1 MVTTDLNRHLKWLLT
16 LSVLT
21 VLYYFAA
28 RLGLLLAFASTNAS
42 PVWPPSGIALAAT
55 LLLGYRIWPGIF
67 IGAFAANIAVFAVN
81 HVSNSATT
89 TLVSLCIACGNT
101 LEAVVGAFLL
111 NVALGKTAKLVNP
124 IDIYK
129 FGLVTVLAA
138 AVSASIG
145 TSSLIVGNIAPGI
158 AQWTILS
165 TWWLGDTAGI
175 LIVTPLV
182 LAWRHDAK
190 ATMSTH
196 SRVVVTISLLTT
208 LCILALIFGQH
219 YNSNGANR
227 WLAYLML
234 PCIGWAAYRYE
245 QRGVTMIL
253 LLITGAAVFA
263 TTRGLGPF
271 ASGTLQD
278 SLMTLEIF
286 IALCSVVGLALAVDR
301 AERIRIQQNAG
312 VAAVVQSLAHWA
324 ALFALLCLTI
334 VAWHFISSST
344 ERRAEERFHFI
355 VESVKQRI
363 DERMQVYESLLHA
376 GQGLYSA
383 SHAVERGEWQQF
395 VAHLNIDM
403 DFPGVQGLGY
413 AQRYA
418 PGEVALIEAGAKAD
432 GLANFKLWPPCNRSE
447 CTSVLYIEPINAR
460 NLRALGFDMSSEP
473 IRNAAMRKA
482 EDSGEASISGKVT
495 LVQEGGKD
503 VQGGFLMYAPVYRN
517 GAPIASIEQ
526 RRAALQ
532 GFVYSPFRMN
542 DLMEGIFG
550 SSFPEVSLKIFDG
563 NTEGESSL
571 MYSSVSKSHGGFAE
585 YPNAFSARTP
595 LSAVYGEINWTLRI
609 TSLPVFE
616 DSIDRQ
622 KSLIVLITG
631 TMISLLFFGVISNL
645 TATRETAK
653 RLAAEMTVALAETN
667 QTLHQSEE
675 RFRLLTSRV
684 KDYSIVL
691 LDPNG
696 MVLTWNEGVVR
707 LSGYKEHEIVGHSFE
722 LFYLDNEISAE
733 KPRQA
738 LHFARLAGQYEN
750 TGWRKHKDGSN
761 FYADTLLT
769 AIRDDQNNLIGF
781 AHITRDITQEK
792 RTELELRN
800 AIEQAESASRAKTEF
815 VANMSHEL
823 RTPMNAV
830 LGMTYLLGNSELTPD
845 QRKYLDMIRASGQT
859 LLNVLNDILD
869 FSKIEAGRMELSLTN
884 FHLGDVLDATATI
897 MSVNAGEKD
906 LELAIG
912 VEHGVPQVLVG
923 DAMRLQQILIN
934 LVGNA
939 IKFTEHGEVSVFV
952 DMVEQKDNVASLR
965 FSVRDTG
972 IGISEEQQA
981 RLFSPFTQAD
991 SSMTR
996 RFGGSGLGLTI
1007 CRRLC
1012 ELMNGHIALQS
1023 ELGVGSEFCIVVPL
1037 QIAANQEDVR
1047 RPKERLKDLRVLI
1060 VDDNLT
1066 SRKYLQRNAQAL
1078 GWHADTASCGND
1090 GVALLRTG
1098 LESRNA
1104 YDAALVDWQMPEVD
1118 GIATMQAMRAISES
1132 MTTPIILM
1140 VSAFGRGKLLNL
1152 HEASQ
1157 ADLILTKPVTT
1168 CSLFDT
1174 LHEVLVAKNKIEQI
1188 DAIDTGKHTMDQ
1200 QLKGAKILLAEDN
1213 AMNQIVAKG
1222 MLEQAGA
1229 KVDIVEN
1236 GQLAVDLLRATPDR
1250 YDFVLMDVQMPV
1262 MDGFAATR
1270 VIREEMGLSLPIL
1283 AMTAGVTES
1292 ERQQCISAGM
1302 NDFIGKPIDLGQM
1315 FSTIARHYPTGRG
1328 EGNAKVAQPA
1338 QAENT
1343 PAEDTHGVLDL
1354 DQLFQVATGNISY
1367 RDTLLGLVRRIVD
1380 RGMEPMRAARLAWDE
1395 GRSGDAKRAL
1405 HSLRGE
1411 IGTLGADRFA
1421 RAALAAEQAM
1431 TNQETAT
1438 IPALLE
1444 AAEQEMLRTL
1454 TAARAWLGAQAI
1466 ETRLEDSICGNNSEQ
1481 VLDPVLFERFKILLA
1496 DGNMNAL
1503 EAYAEIRPSLQPYF
1517 SSEDMAALDEAIDCL
1532 DFDNALNALEG
1543 VTAIKE

>member
-1 MVTTDLNRHLKWLLT
+1 MANLELDSKPKWLLSIA
-16 LSVLT
+16 LLA

-42 PVWPPSGIALAAT
+42 PVWPPSGIALAA
-55 LLLGYRIWPGIF
+55 LLLFGCRMWPGIF
-67 IGAFAANIAVFAVN
+67 IGAFTANIAVFAAN
-81 HVSNSATT
+81 HVANSMTT
-89 TLVSLCIACGNT
+89 TLVSLSIACGNT

-111 NVALGKTAKLVNP
+111 NAVLGKPARLVNP

-129 FGLVTVLAA
+129 FVLAAVLAA

-145 TSSLIVGNIAPGI
+145 TSSLIIGNIAPGV

-175 LIVTPLV
+175 LIITPFV
-182 LAWRHDAK
+182 LAWSGYAQSDAPR
-190 ATMSTH
+190 H
-196 SRVVVTISLLTT
+196 SRIVVTISLLVT
-208 LCILALIFGQH
+208 LCVLALIFGQH
-219 YNSNGANR
+219 YPANGANR

-234 PCIGWAAYRYE
+234 PSIGWAAYRYE
-245 QRGVTMIL
+245 QRGVTLIL
-253 LLITGAAVFA
+253 LLTTGAAVWA

-286 IALCSVVGLALAVDR
+286 IALCSVVGLALALDK
-301 AERIRIQQNAG
+301 AERVRIQQNFS
-312 VAAVVQSLAHWA
+312 VAIVVQLLAHWA
-324 ALFALLCLTI
+324 SLFALLCLTI

-344 ERRAEERFHFI
+344 ERHAEERFHFI
-355 VESVKQRI
+355 AESVKQRI
-363 DERMQVYESLLHA
+363 DERMDVYENLLHA

-383 SHAVERGEWQQF
+383 SHSVERSEWHEF
-395 VAHLNIDM
+395 VAHLNIDK
-403 DFPGVQGLGY
+403 DFPGVQGMAY
-413 AQRYA
+413 AQRYTPA
-418 PGEVALIEAGAKAD
+418 DAAALEAGAHAD
-432 GLANFKLWPPCNRSE
+432 GLANFKIWPPCNRPS
-447 CTSVLYIEPINAR
+447 CVSVLYIEPPTPR
-460 NLRALGFDMSSEP
+460 NLRALGFDMLSEP
-473 IRNAAMRKA
+473 IRNAALAKA
-482 EDSGEASISGKVT
+482 EDSGDAAISGKLT
-495 LVQEGGKD
+495 LLQETGKD
-503 VQGGFLMYAPVYRN
+503 VQAGFLMYVPVYRN
-517 GAPIASIEQ
+517 GAPIATVEQ

-542 DLMEGIFG
+542 DLMAGIFR
-550 SSFPEVSLKIFDG
+550 SSYPEVSLQIYDG
-563 NTEGESSL
+563 REEIASSL
-571 MYSSVSKSHGGFAE
+571 MYSSTPQNSNASIA
-585 YPNAFSARTP
+585 YPNSFSARIP
-595 LSAVYGEINWTLRI
+595 LSAVNDEINWTLRI
-609 TSLPVFE
+609 TSLPAFE

-622 KSLIVLITG
+622 KSLIVLIAG
-631 TMISLLFFGVISNL
+631 TMISLLLFGVISNL
-645 TATRETAK
+645 TSTRETAK
-653 RLAAEMTVALAETN
+653 TLAAEMTVALAETN

-675 RFRLLTSRV
+675 RFRLLTARV

-696 MVLTWNEGVVR
+696 IVLTWNEGVER

-722 LFYLDNEISAE
+722 RFYLDEEISAE

-761 FYADTLLT
+761 FFADTLLT
-769 AIRDDQNNLIGF
+769 AIRDDQNSLIGF
-781 AHITRDITQEK
+781 ASITRDITQEK
-792 RTELELRN
+792 RIELDLRN
-800 AIEQAESASRAKTEF
+800 AIEQAESASRAKSEF

-845 QRKYLDMIRASGQT
+845 QRKYLDMIRASGQS

-912 VEHGVPQVLVG
+912 VEHGVPQMLVG

-952 DMVEQKDNVASLR
+952 DMVEQKDGIASLS
-965 FSVRDTG
+965 FCVRDTG

-1012 ELMNGHIALQS
+1012 ELMNGRIELQS
-1023 ELGVGSEFCIVVPL
+1023 ELGVGSEFRAIIPL
-1037 QIAANQEDVR
+1037 QIAANQDDVR
-1047 RPKERLKDLRVLI
+1047 RPKGRLQDLRILI

-1090 GVALLRTG
+1090 GVALLRAG
-1098 LESRNA
+1098 LESRKA
-1104 YDAALVDWQMPEVD
+1104 YDAVLVDWQMPEVD
-1118 GIATMQAMRAISES
+1118 GIATMQAMRAISDS
-1132 MTTPIILM
+1132 MTTPVILM

-1152 HEASQ
+1152 KEASL
-1157 ADLILTKPVTT
+1157 ADLILSKPVTT

-1174 LHEVLVAKNKIEQI
+1174 LHEVLMAQNKIEKI
-1188 DAIDTGKHTMDQ
+1188 TTIDTGKHAMDH

-1213 AMNQIVAKG
+1213 AMNQVVAKG

-1250 YDFVLMDVQMPV
+1250 YDFVLMDVQMPI

-1270 VIREEMGLSLPIL
+1270 IIREEMGLSLPVL

-1292 ERQQCISAGM
+1292 ERQQCVSAGM
-1302 NDFIGKPIDLGQM
+1302 NDFICKPIDLGQM
-1315 FSTIARHYPTGRG
+1315 FSTIARYYPIGRG
-1328 EGNAKVAQPA
+1328 EAAPKVGQSVQTENAPV
-1338 QAENT
+1338 
-1343 PAEDTHGVLDL
+1343 EDMRGVLDL
-1354 DQLFQVATGNISY
+1354 DQLFQVASGNSAY

-1380 RGMEPMRAARLAWDE
+1380 RGLEPIRAAHLAWDE
-1395 GRSGDAKRAL
+1395 GRANDAKRAL

-1411 IGTLGADRFA
+1411 VGTLGADRFA

-1431 TNQETAT
+1431 MNHETAA
-1438 IPALLE
+1438 IPALLA
-1444 AAEQEMLRTL
+1444 AAEHEMQRTL
-1454 TAARAWLGAQAI
+1454 NAARVWLAAQVPEA
-1466 ETRLEDSICGNNSEQ
+1466 RHEDVNESEQ
-1481 VLDPVLFERFKILLA
+1481 ALDPVMLERFKSLLA

-1503 EAYAEIRPSLQPYF
+1503 EAYAKIRPSLQSYF
-1517 SSEDMAALDEAIDCL
+1517 GADDMASLDEAIDCL

-1543 VTAIKE
+1543 VAAIK